1 MSLPIGKAT
10 AITFKTLPYI
20 FLRFFV
26 YFLFGLGILLYGL
39 LVYFVGQ
46 AAAHLHQNARVVVWI
61 LGFLLSFPITRL
73 LREYVLYII
82 KAGHVAVIA
91 ELATV
96 GHLPEGAG
104 QVDWGRQQ
112 VTKTFKEVSVLFV
125 MDRLVVGVIR
135 SINGMMQRVGSLF
148 SGIPG
153 MDSITKFA
161 GLVLRFSLTYVDE
174 AILARN
180 FKMQNESVWESAK
193 KGLVLYAQSWQEI
206 LKTALFLGTVAFFA
220 YLFLVILFL
229 VPLWGISTAY
239 PHYQWIFILAA
250 FVFAAV
256 LKLAFFD
263 PWAMTILILTYLEAT
278 EGKIADPAWEEK
290 LQGLSSS
297 FKKIRD
303 KALQAPQ
310 I

>member
-10 AITFKTLPYI
+10 AITFKTIPYI

-39 LVYFVGQ
+39 FIYWIGQ
-46 AAAHLHQNARVVVWI
+46 AAAHLHENARVVVWV
-61 LGFLLSFPITRL
+61 LGFIVSFPITRL
-73 LREYVLYII
+73 LREYVLYVI
-82 KAGHVAVIA
+82 KAGHVAVIT
-91 ELATV
+91 EFATV
-96 GHLPEGAG
+96 GHLPEG
-104 QVDWGRQQ
+104 QSQINWGKDQ
-112 VTKTFKEVSVLFV
+112 VTKTFKEVSILFV

-135 SINGMMQRVGSLF
+135 SINAMMQRVGSMF
-148 SGIPG
+148 SAIPG
-153 MDSITKFA
+153 METIAKFA

-180 FKMQNESVWESAK
+180 FKMKNESVWESAK

-206 LKTALFLGTVAFFA
+206 LKTALFLGAVAFFS
-220 YLFLVILFL
+220 YVFLVILFL
-229 VPLWGISTAY
+229 IPLWGISTAY
-239 PHYQWIFILAA
+239 SHYQWVFVLAA
-250 FVFAAV
+250 FVFAGV

-278 EGKIADPAWEEK
+278 EGKVADPAWEEK

-297 FKKIRD
+297 FQKIRD
-303 KALQAPQ
+303 RALQSS
-310 I
+310 

>member
-10 AITFKTLPYI
+10 AITFKTIPYI

-26 YFLFGLGILLYGL
+26 YFLFGLGILFYGL
-39 LVYFVGQ
+39 FVYWIGQ
-46 AAAHLHQNARVVVWI
+46 AAAHLHENARVIVWI
-61 LGFLLSFPITRL
+61 LGFILSFPITRL
-73 LREYVLYII
+73 LREYVIYII
-82 KAGHVAVIA
+82 KAGHVAVIT

-96 GHLPEGAG
+96 GRLPEG
-104 QVDWGRQQ
+104 QSQISWGKDQ

-135 SINGMMQRVGSLF
+135 SINAMMQRVGSMF
-148 SGIPG
+148 SAIPG
-153 MDSITKFA
+153 METIAKFA

-180 FKMQNESVWESAK
+180 FKMKNESVWESAK

-206 LKTALFLGTVAFFA
+206 LKTALFLGAVAFFS
-220 YLFLVILFL
+220 YVFLVILFL
-229 VPLWGISTAY
+229 IPLWGISTAY
-239 PHYQWIFILAA
+239 PHYQWVFILAA
-250 FVFAAV
+250 FVFAGV

-297 FKKIRD
+297 FQKIRD
-303 KALQAPQ
+303 RALQSS
-310 I
+310 